1 MRHAAFVLLLTSTAL
16 AMTSG
21 AHAAAAAPASEQ
33 EASIAYPS
41 TERQDIVETQFGV
54 AVPDPYRW
62 LENDVRE
69 DAKVAAWVGQQ
80 NKATDAYLATLP
92 GRATFEQRLRALY
105 DYERFGIPRKQGSRY
120 FYTRNTGLQNQ
131 NVLYVREGLN
141 GEPRMLIDPNTWS
154 ADGATALAEWE
165 PSEDGTKLLYSVQEG
180 GTDWRIVRVLDVA
193 NGQVLPDEVKWV
205 KFANLDWAKDGSG
218 FYYSRFPE
226 PKAGEEFQSL
236 NENHAVYFHKIGT
249 PQSADRLVYA
259 DTARPK
265 VSNVVQVSDDGRWL
279 VITSSEG
286 TDERYDVTLID
297 LTQPNAAPRKL
308 ITGLENQWDYIGN
321 VGSTFSWATNKGAP
335 RLRIVSTDVAK
346 PG

>member
-1 MRHAAFVLLLTSTAL
+1 MRGGDGLWEGGLGPCEANGEGAMLFPPIGRPRRASEGRQPFQRTGGRYSFSHPDHSTGRFPMRHAAFVLLLTSTAL

-21 AHAAAAAPASEQ
+21 AHAAATALASEQ

-131 NVLYVREGLN
+131 NVLYVQESLAA
-141 GEPRMLIDPNTWS
+141 EPELQ
-154 ADGATALAEWE
+154 L
-165 PSEDGTKLLYSVQEG
+165 
-180 GTDWRIVRVLDVA
+180 
-193 NGQVLPDEVKWV
+193 
-205 KFANLDWAKDGSG
+205 
-218 FYYSRFPE
+218 
-226 PKAGEEFQSL
+226 
-236 NENHAVYFHKIGT
+236 
-249 PQSADRLVYA
+249 DRL
-259 DTARPK
+259 
-265 VSNVVQVSDDGRWL
+265 
-279 VITSSEG
+279 
-286 TDERYDVTLID
+286 
-297 LTQPNAAPRKL
+297 
-308 ITGLENQWDYIGN
+308 TG
-321 VGSTFSWATNKGAP
+321 P
-335 RLRIVSTDVAK
+335 RLGNRGVRRERNRCLDDRPEVPHAKRDAFGIACRECPRGDRFLRGVA
-346 PG
+346 PGTQLFQPARDALVASLVKSARH